1 MNPYYSLNDYFLNT
15 YGEKCYKIA
24 IDAGMGCPNR
34 DGWAGLGGCSFCS
47 VQGSGDFAVPKSVGD
62 IGKQIEAGLALFQGY
77 PIGKPAGAKCAGN
90 PMQTSHASASP
101 KSKKVGEKFV
111 AYFQAFTNT
120 YAPIETLRALYTEAL
135 SHPKIIGI
143 SIATRPD
150 CLGEEVLQ
158 LLAELKGKFPDKF
171 LWVELGLQTCH
182 EHTRKHLGIGY
193 DESVFLRSMADLKAL
208 DIPVILH
215 VILGLPGEIT
225 EDILQTID
233 YVNGFQPFGV
243 KLQLLHILKGSRM
256 AEQYGI
262 TEPTKEC
269 LTYKAGSGVS
279 SPQVMAN
286 DALADHTSE
295 QLPDLHIYT
304 MEEYLEVL
312 ISCIEHLDPSI
323 CLHRVTGDGPKDIL
337 LAPLW
342 SGHKKLVL
350 GTLHHL
356 MATKNTYQGRLFHDS
371 RSTHTL

>member
-1 MNPYYSLNDYFLNT
+1 MNPYYSLNDYFLNA

-24 IDAGMGCPNR
+24 IDAGFGCPNR
-34 DGWAGLGGCSFCS
+34 DGRAGLGGCSFCS
-47 VQGSGDFAVPKSVGD
+47 IQGSGDFAVSKTVGD
-62 IGKQIEAGLALFQGY
+62 IDKQIEAGLAILQG
-77 PIGKPAGAKCAGN
+77 
-90 PMQTSHASASP
+90 
-101 KSKKVGEKFV
+101 SKKIGDKFV

-120 YAPIETLRALYTEAL
+120 YAPVKTLRSLYTEAL

-150 CLGEEVLQ
+150 CLGEDVLH
-158 LLAELKGKFPDKF
+158 LLAELKGEFPDKF

-182 EHTRKHLGIGY
+182 ERTRKHLGIGY
-193 DESVFLRSMADLKAL
+193 GESVFLRSMADLKAL

-225 EDILQTID
+225 GDILQTID
-233 YVNGFQPFGV
+233 YVNSFKPFGV

-256 AEQYGI
+256 ADQYGI

-269 LTYKAGSGVS
+269 LTYKADS
-279 SPQVMAN
+279 
-286 DALADHTSE
+286 
-295 QLPDLHIYT
+295 LPDLHIYT

-312 ISCIEHLDPSI
+312 ISCIEHLDPDI

-337 LAPLW
+337 LTPLW

-371 RSTHTL
+371 RSTHPL